1 LRQARKESLFGS
13 GRLSDSNFKE
23 SAGIF
28 IYRIEGIAE
37 AAWTSA
43 VDRLPGGH
51 LLIDEKGPAARSAFS
66 GTIISC
72 LGESSGKADSP
83 NLYA

>member
-1 LRQARKESLFGS
+1 LRG
-13 GRLSDSNFKE
+13 
-23 SAGIF
+23 
-28 IYRIEGIAE
+28 E

-43 VDRLPGGH
+43 VDRLPGGY
-51 LLIDEKGPAARSAFS
+51 LLIDEKGPAARPAFS

-83 NLYA
+83 KLYA